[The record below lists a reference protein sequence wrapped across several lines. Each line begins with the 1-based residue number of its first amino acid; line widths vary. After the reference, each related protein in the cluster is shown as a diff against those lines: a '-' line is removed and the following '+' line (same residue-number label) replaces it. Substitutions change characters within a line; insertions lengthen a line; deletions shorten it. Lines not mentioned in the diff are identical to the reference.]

1 MQAIKFMEMASRAP
15 QLVLACLATCNVN
28 NEYLA
33 VKKQTR
39 LEADLLL
46 ENRVCVKECKDEA
59 AADDDARAVLEHG
72 LYHDDQQE
80 GDVSTRNGINRYPDT
95 GWLTSRTRTPPP
107 SARGWS

>member
-1 MQAIKFMEMASRAP
+1 M
-15 QLVLACLATCNVN
+15 
-28 NEYLA
+28 
-33 VKKQTR
+33 
-39 LEADLLL
+39 
-46 ENRVCVKECKDEA
+46 KECKDEA